1 MRPSLWS
8 NSSWVSASSSASGSG
23 RTSAESVPCARAT
36 RSGRAP
42 RRRTASNGERPRDA
56 GAAAEPRAA
65 APIGDEDPGL
75 AVPSASDMNV
85 LRTVFLLTLLT
96 VVLVFVGGAV
106 GGRNGMIVAL
116 GIGLAMNF
124 VNYWFSSKIVLMS
137 HRARVLGPGEMPAF
151 EADVR
156 EMTEKVGLPMPKL
169 AIIPSDAP
177 NAFATGRNPSNA
189 VVAVTEGL
197 LRVCDRRQV
206 KAVIGHE
213 LGHVRNRDMLTMTL
227 VAGAVSAIS
236 MLSFMGHFTGGRGR
250 DSHPIVAMLVQ
261 MAISRTREYAADDAG
276 AQLSGD
282 PGALADALESLH
294 SAIPNRPP
302 LVNPGSATAH
312 MMIANPF
319 FGMGQLFS
327 THPPPEKR
335 IARLRAMAA
344 GR

>member
-1 MRPSLWS
+1 
-8 NSSWVSASSSASGSG
+8 
-23 RTSAESVPCARAT
+23 
-36 RSGRAP
+36 
-42 RRRTASNGERPRDA
+42 
-56 GAAAEPRAA
+56 
-65 APIGDEDPGL
+65 
-75 AVPSASDMNV
+75 MNV

-96 VVLVFVGGAV
+96 MILVFAGNLV
-106 GGRNGMIVAL
+106 GGRNGMFVAL

-124 VNYWFSSKIVLMS
+124 VNYWFSSKIVLMA
-137 HRARVLGPGEMPAF
+137 HRAQVLQPGEAPAL
-151 EADVR
+151 EQDVR
-156 EMTEKVGLPMPKL
+156 ELTENAGMPMPKI

-177 NAFATGRNPSNA
+177 NAFATGRNPANA
-189 VVAVTEGL
+189 VVAVTQGL

-206 KAVIGHE
+206 RAVLGHE

-236 MLSFMGHFTGGRGR
+236 MLAFMGRFTTGRSR
-250 DSHPIVAMLVQ
+250 DGNPLVAILVMIFAPLAAMLVQ
-261 MAISRTREYAADDAG
+261 MGISRAREYAADDAG
-276 AQLSGD
+276 AELSKD